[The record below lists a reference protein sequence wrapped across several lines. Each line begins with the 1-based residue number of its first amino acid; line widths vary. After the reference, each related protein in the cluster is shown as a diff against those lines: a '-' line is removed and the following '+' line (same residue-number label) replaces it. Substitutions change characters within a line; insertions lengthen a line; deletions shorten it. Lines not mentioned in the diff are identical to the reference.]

1 MEPIKILTNDV
12 IKILKKVIVAFYLI
26 FIATQNPVFS
36 QCPSAP
42 DYPEC
47 CPGNELTTD
56 DVNIN
61 SRDTFWF
68 NDSGTFNNITINGG
82 ILVVYGN
89 LTITTLNFNQ
99 GTIYVAPGAT
109 LTIHNILPSGGSL
122 VNYGS
127 VIFNGSVS
135 WDGNPSMIN
144 ASPTSSLTAN
154 EMMHLNNNSH
164 LINNGT
170 ATISNFYIQ
179 TSNSPSVC
187 QGNDAQLNLNQF
199 INNTNNSI
207 ISPSG
212 PSCLSV
218 SNNAL
223 LNNVVTTDSTLI
235 ACVLSGANVSDST
248 NWGNATVINPCVSC
262 STALPIELIS
272 FKAACNK
279 GSVYLEWVTASEINN
294 DYFTLERSRD
304 AINWT
309 IVGTVDGAGNS
320 NQNII
325 YSYVDN
331 KPYNGVS
338 YYRLKQ
344 TDFNGQ
350 FEYSNIISV
359 ICIDDFTGDINVYPN
374 PFSDE
379 LIIEILGN
387 TVPVNFEIL
396 NAEGSVIY
404 QGNLIEKTR
413 INTSSF
419 APGVYLINFEN
430 GKTFEFK
437 KIIKE

>member
-1 MEPIKILTNDV
+1 
-12 IKILKKVIVAFYLI
+12 
-26 FIATQNPVFS
+26 
-36 QCPSAP
+36 
-42 DYPEC
+42 
-47 CPGNELTTD
+47 
-56 DVNIN
+56 
-61 SRDTFWF
+61 
-68 NDSGTFNNITINGG
+68 
-82 ILVVYGN
+82 
-89 LTITTLNFNQ
+89 
-99 GTIYVAPGAT
+99 
-109 LTIHNILPSGGSL
+109 
-122 VNYGS
+122 
-127 VIFNGSVS
+127 
-135 WDGNPSMIN
+135 
-144 ASPTSSLTAN
+144 
-154 EMMHLNNNSH
+154 
-164 LINNGT
+164 
-170 ATISNFYIQ
+170 
-179 TSNSPSVC
+179 
-187 QGNDAQLNLNQF
+187 
-199 INNTNNSI
+199 
-207 ISPSG
+207 
-212 PSCLSV
+212 
-218 SNNAL
+218 
-223 LNNVVTTDSTLI
+223 
-235 ACVLSGANVSDST
+235 
-248 NWGNATVINPCVSC
+248 
-262 STALPIELIS
+262 
-272 FKAACNK
+272 
-279 GSVYLEWVTASEINN
+279 VYLEWVTASEINN